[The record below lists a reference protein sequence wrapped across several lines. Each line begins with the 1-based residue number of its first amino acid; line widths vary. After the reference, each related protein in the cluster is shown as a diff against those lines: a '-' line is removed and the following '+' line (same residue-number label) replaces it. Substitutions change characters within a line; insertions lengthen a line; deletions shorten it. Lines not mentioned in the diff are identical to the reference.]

1 MNRKL
6 YRNCKNFI
14 VMKFNVNVLNQFY
27 LVLDLC
33 QKQKKKIGLFEVI
46 FYIFDCFIEDKLD
59 FL

>member
-6 YRNCKNFI
+6 YGNCKNFI

-33 QKQKKKIGLFEVI
+33 QKQKEKIGLFEVI